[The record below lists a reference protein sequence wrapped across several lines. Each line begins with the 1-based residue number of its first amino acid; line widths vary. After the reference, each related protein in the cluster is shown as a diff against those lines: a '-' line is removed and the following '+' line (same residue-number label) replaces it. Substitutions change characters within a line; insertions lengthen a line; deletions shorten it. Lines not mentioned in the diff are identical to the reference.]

1 MAINYDP
8 SQMSAP
14 APAPEVKV
22 DPVVETAPDPEP
34 QVLDPAPNPQ
44 APIEPIP
51 AAEPEKE
58 APSTR
63 FITDPTEISK
73 AKTRSSESEKPLTF
87 SEKKA
92 PAEIDDATVE
102 AYEKDEKNPLHVRTL
117 AKNYTAEKKAR
128 AALAAEKEALTKEIA
143 ELRAKPQTADNKAEI
158 AELQKERQRLQEIQ
172 SERDE
177 LVKTLRRT
185 DVEQTPEYRSAKNA
199 LRRHFDAGNEV
210 LSDAAKNY
218 GVTASMAALVKEAH
232 TGGRNRPLYSAVVEA
247 LHQDGKIADIE
258 ALKDSI
264 KEVMTGQGK
273 LAEIKDAVEKE
284 KEEWHSNREGS
295 VNRALEAAITD
306 ISTKN
311 PLFNSRSAEFIGLP
325 EETQKMILEHKDHAT
340 KTAKHVLELAK
351 DPEKLVQAAFQ
362 QQLSMQ
368 ILNTANQNAG
378 ARIEQLSEEM
388 KTGFE
393 SKDAEIAKLKS
404 QLASYE
410 KLTQSSPG
418 SVGRASPVSGGEKRV
433 IITDPSRM
441 SPAFR

>member
-1 MAINYDP
+1 MNYDP
-8 SQMSAP
+8 SQINSAP
-14 APAPEVKV
+14 APAPEAKPE
-22 DPVVETAPDPEP
+22 PVVETAPASEP

-44 APIEPIP
+44 APIEPTP
-51 AAEPEKE
+51 APEPEKE

-63 FITDPTEISK
+63 FITDPAEITK
-73 AKTRSSESEKPLTF
+73 AKTRSSEPEKPLT
-87 SEKKA
+87 SSDKQD
-92 PAEIDDATVE
+92 PAEVDE
-102 AYEKDEKNPLHVRTL
+102 AALQAYIANEKNPLHVRTL
-117 AKNYTAEKKAR
+117 AKNHDALKKSS
-128 AALAAEKEALTKEIA
+128 AAEIETLRKEIA
-143 ELRAKPQTADNKAEI
+143 DLKTKPQTADNKAEI
-158 AELQKERQRLQEIQ
+158 AELQRERQRLQEIQ

-185 DVEQTPEYRSAKNA
+185 DVEQTPEYRTAKNA

-218 GVTASMAALVKEAH
+218 GVTASMAALIKEAH
-232 TGGRNRPLYSAVVEA
+232 TGGRNRPLYSAVIEA
-247 LHQDGKIADIE
+247 LHTDGKIADIE

-284 KEEWHSNREGS
+284 REEWHSNREGS

-311 PLFNSRSAEFIGLP
+311 PLFNTRSAEFIGLP

-393 SKDAEIAKLKS
+393 SKDAEIAALKS
-404 QLASYE
+404 KLSGYE

-418 SVGRASPVSGGEKRV
+418 GVGRASPVSTGEKRV
-433 IITDPSRM
+433 IITDPSRL
-441 SPAFR
+441 AQTFR